1 MNVIIIDNKTQNNL
15 KKVFS
20 APFYDGGTEAK
31 GFTNLSKLIQPVS
44 NGANCSNPRSLLL

>member
-1 MNVIIIDNKTQNNL
+1 MNAIIIDNKTQSTL

-31 GFTNLSKLIQPVS
+31 DLPTCPN
-44 NGANCSNPRSLLL
+44 